1 MRGLLLLVSLPASCG
16 SDMGC
21 YGPVFGYSSRR
32 ARKGG
37 SENFPRVFLSWGL
50 RYVGGRRRNFY
61 GGPGLLRV
69 CVSPARDCVRGLP
82 VCVCAYLERGAAFLG
97 FFSPEIFPL
106 RVRGVQPLGTENE
119 KAKAAGEG
127 GRPAAPGP
135 DQLQPVSRICGSS
148 GGLQHGDAAGGCA
161 RSQRAAGVQEDAAL
175 APDLRRTVRRCPG
188 SARPRPLIPAAARRV
203 YARGRALRLP
213 VLDAFGLVLARF
225 LPKLYRS
232 RRH

>member
-119 KAKAAGEG
+119 KAKAG
-127 GRPAAPGP
+127 
-135 DQLQPVSRICGSS
+135 ICGSS